1 MSSKHK
7 QRERAAMEAAPPT
20 PAPTV
25 SSENS
30 AVGSESEQALQAT
43 QESLDK
49 VRDILF
55 GSQMRAQ
62 DCRFTQLEEKVNAQ
76 LAAFRE
82 ETKKSLETLTDFVK
96 AEINAAT
103 NALAAESAQR
113 HESFNRLQEELRN
126 ADRGL
131 SDRLDQSARALGDES
146 KAGLHHLSTDLQN
159 KAATLEARITAV
171 DSQHTAAAS
180 ELRTSL
186 LDATN
191 RLREEGT
198 QVKAELHALVEKLVN
213 ELRSAKTDRTALAT
227 LFSEMAGRL
236 QS

>member
-1 MSSKHK
+1 MSSRHK
-7 QRERAAMEAAPPT
+7 QRERASMEAT
-20 PAPTV
+20 PV

-30 AVGSESEQALQAT
+30 TVGNESEQALQAT

-55 GSQMRAQ
+55 GSQLRQQ
-62 DCRFTQLEEKVNAQ
+62 DCRFTQLEEKVNNQ
-76 LAAFRE
+76 LVAFRE
-82 ETKKSLETLTDFVK
+82 ETRKSLASLTDFVK
-96 AEINAAT
+96 AEISAAT
-103 NALAAESAQR
+103 STLAAESTQR

-131 SDRLDQSARALGDES
+131 SERLDQTARALGDET
-146 KAGLHHLSTDLQN
+146 KAGLHQLSSELQN
-159 KAATLEARITAV
+159 KAGAIEARIAAA
-171 DSQHTAAAS
+171 DGQHQAAAS
-180 ELRTSL
+180 DLRTQL
-186 LDATN
+186 LDTTN

-213 ELRSAKTDRTALAT
+213 DLRSAKTDRTALAT